1 MVINII
7 ILIIISIISYK
18 ICNKSFLEKA
28 ESKNIRKSTIIIFQI
43 SFILCNLIISFIILY
58 IILPVNN
65 FDLILWKLFLSF
77 FSFFFFYFLPFYL
90 IYDLYDHN
98 NKLWIYQT
106 ISTFV
111 FYLISSNIIYRFFN
125 RTYEKSLFKFSF
137 YINYSNILEYLAF
150 IGDIFNG
157 IFCAYNAVNNISS
170 LLIYPILKKGKIVK
184 NTDSN
189 IKKNLDEINDKIS
202 MEESRLNELNLEQD
216 ELDSENNKNTDIND
230 NKIPFS
236 TKRKKLTDSKRKIQ
250 KNLDIL
256 RNVQLSYEY
265 QLDFTTR
272 KEIKNKPDG
281 YLSFIVKIIKIIQGF
296 IFLSGTAMRCLTVDY
311 KYYNYPIDLNEK
323 SSIDDLLR
331 KPYAK
336 FFNFSDG
343 FIVFVE
349 QVYSLAIIL
358 IMFTTNFSVS
368 KDRIM
373 TCISY
378 AFSYL
383 KENKLKYHDIEL
395 IVFSILIFSY
405 YLVCGLLIVNSMKYI
420 HFRDRLH
427 RYLFPGFDFE
437 NLHWCYDCPYI
448 LAASFFIV
456 KEIVEYSN
464 IISPKQD

>member
-202 MEESRLNELNLEQD
+202 MEESRLNELNLEED
-216 ELDSENNKNTDIND
+216 ELDSENNKNTDIKD

-236 TKRKKLTDSKRKIQ
+236 TKIKKLTDSKEKIQ

-281 YLSFIVKIIKIIQGF
+281 YLSFIVKII
-296 IFLSGTAMRCLTVDY
+296 
-311 KYYNYPIDLNEK
+311 
-323 SSIDDLLR
+323 SIDDLLR
-331 KPYAK
+331 KPYVK

-378 AFSYL
+378 AFSYF
-383 KENKLKYHDIEL
+383 KKNKLKYHDIEL

-437 NLHWCYDCPYI
+437 NLHWYYDCPYI